1 MNNIEGHTKDKCWD
15 VVVEL
20 NNLLRALA
28 MVLNLVNTLLTMQ
41 VFFCKL
47 YDAMTTPMKV
57 MFVMGMTIEHTTK
70 QGFSQLSHQVFN
82 FQVLVWR

>member
-1 MNNIEGHTKDKCWD
+1 MNNIAGHKKDKCWD

-47 YDAMTTPMKV
+47 YDVMTTPMKV

-70 QGFSQLSHQVFN
+70 QRFSQLSHQVFN